1 VEQSSTRCEYLSS
14 FLLAFHFL
22 RKVLCASL
30 HPLFERLQSEGMF
43 FLDVRTVVVHDEEV
57 SEYNERYRT
66 VRDIDTQRH
75 IEMAN
80 AETPTEEFDTES
92 RVHA

>member
-1 VEQSSTRCEYLSS
+1 
-14 FLLAFHFL
+14 
-22 RKVLCASL
+22 
-30 HPLFERLQSEGMF
+30 
-43 FLDVRTVVVHDEEV
+43 VHDEEV

-92 RVHA
+92 HVHA